1 MVALDRGW
9 RSALMRLEERSLW
22 ELEVGGLLLPVIP
35 AQAGIQ
41 LFKSWFP
48 VSTGTSLDSRFHGN
62 DNSDT

>member
-1 MVALDRGW
+1 
-9 RSALMRLEERSLW
+9 MRLEERSLW